1 MGHPVYR
8 NRAHS
13 FHLFAE
19 LLTVSSPP
27 ENNKFP
33 AMWPVKIEY
42 ACTGCSDSSADKATP
57 RPVDSVMEIPSAR
70 RLITTRPVVPGQ
82 FPLPV
87 VESCSKSIA
96 KSRYIAS
103 TVITRK
109 IVFTGLWPDN
119 IETFWLL
126 AIHEPPFCVSRFS
139 LPSFL
144 WGCNSRFDLAIRYIV
159 WNGLARVE
167 SKAHDWARFEN
178 ITLWLRS
185 CVKIFNFSR
194 IRIYSGAN

>member
-109 IVFTGLWPDN
+109 IVFTGLRPDN

-126 AIHEPPFCVSRFS
+126 AIHEPRFAFRDFHS
-139 LPSFL
+139 LLFY
-144 WGCNSRFDLAIRYIV
+144 GDAIRTSRFDLAIRYGMD
-159 WNGLARVE
+159 WHGLNQRHTIE
-167 SKAHDWARFEN
+167 RD
-178 ITLWLRS
+178 L
-185 CVKIFNFSR
+185 KILLFD
-194 IRIYSGAN
+194 